1 MSAESSEFLA
11 LAESAPANAVGE
23 DAPQRPDY
31 VGPLNFELIASPN
44 DAREAVLAFFQT
56 VRDAYIVDDSY
67 NIVVDVTNA
76 RVTVK
81 IYQDL
86 LEFVRT
92 AGDVFVFNDIYSSP
106 KDVLLTYNVIRP
118 QPPQPYSRH
127 MLRERA
133 SQILEASRG

>member
-11 LAESAPANAVGE
+11 LASANAVGE

-31 VGPLNFELIASPN
+31 VGPHNFELIASPN

-86 LEFVRT
+86 LECVRT
-92 AGDVFVFNDIYSSP
+92 AGDGFVFNDIYSDL
-106 KDVLLTYNVIRP
+106 KAVLLTNNVIRP
-118 QPPQPYSRH
+118 QPPRQPR
-127 MLRERA
+127 RRA
-133 SQILEASRG
+133 DASRG